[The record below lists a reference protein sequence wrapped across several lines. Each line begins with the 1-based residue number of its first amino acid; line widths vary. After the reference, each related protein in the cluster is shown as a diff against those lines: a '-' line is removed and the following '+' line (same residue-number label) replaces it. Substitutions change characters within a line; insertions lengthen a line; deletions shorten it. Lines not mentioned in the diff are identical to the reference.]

1 MGGVLIG
8 FSLVWVVIAVGYFL
22 GRFKV
27 LGDSGQQVLN
37 RFTFF
42 VASPALLFETI
53 SRADLHTV
61 FGPGFWIVAGSALVA
76 AVVYVI
82 LTLIRRKPFDAES
95 IMGTMSA
102 SYVNA
107 NNLGLPIAVYV
118 LGNAALAAPI
128 VIFQLA
134 IYQPIFVV
142 LIELVRRRRNASA
155 GKLLLSVVSNPLLL
169 ASVAGTVIAASGW
182 HPPDLMLQSFQLI
195 GGAAVPCA
203 LIAFGI
209 SLFGSKPLQDL
220 NSRLSVLLSTA
231 VKLVIQPLAAYV
243 LATTVFHL
251 SGPALFAAVVLAGLP
266 TAQNVFVIAARYQA
280 GVAQAKDTVLLT
292 TAIAVPAMLVVA
304 AVLA

>member
-8 FSLVWVVIAVGYFL
+8 FSLVWAVIALGYLL
-22 GRFKV
+22 GRFNV
-27 LGDSGQQVLN
+27 LGDGAQRVLS

-42 VASPALLFETI
+42 VAIPALLFETI

-61 FGPGFWIVAGSALVA
+61 FGPSFWIVAGSAAIAA
-76 AVVYVI
+76 AVFVLFTV
-82 LTLIRRKPFDAES
+82 LRRKPFGAEAVL
-95 IMGTMSA
+95 GTMSA

-134 IYQPIFVV
+134 VYQPLFVI
-142 LIELVRRRRNASA
+142 LIELVRQRRSASL
-155 GKLLLSVVSNPLLL
+155 GKILLSVISNPLLL
-169 ASVAGTVIAASGW
+169 ASVAGTAVAASGW
-182 HPPDLMLQSFQLI
+182 RPPELLLQPFELV
-195 GGAAVPCA
+195 GGAAVPGA

-209 SLFGSKPLQDL
+209 SLFGSKPLQERA
-220 NSRLSVLLSTA
+220 SRVSVIAATV
-231 VKLVIQPLAAYV
+231 VKLVVQPAAGYL
-243 LATTVFHL
+243 LATTLFQL
-251 SGPALFAAVVLAGLP
+251 DGAALFAAVVLAGLP
-266 TAQNVFVIAARYQA
+266 TAQNVFVIAARYQS

-304 AVLA
+304 ALLA

>member
-8 FSLVWVVIAVGYFL
+8 FSLVWLVIALGYLL
-22 GRFKV
+22 GRFNV
-27 LGDSGQQVLN
+27 LGDGAQRVLS

-53 SRADLHTV
+53 SRTDLHTV
-61 FGPGFWIVAGSALVA
+61 FGPAFWIVAGSAVIA
-76 AVVYVI
+76 AGAFALFTV
-82 LTLIRRKPFDAES
+82 IRRKPFGAEAV
-95 IMGTMSA
+95 MGTMSA

-134 IYQPIFVV
+134 VYQPLFMI
-142 LIELVRRRRNASA
+142 LIEVVRQRRSASLA
-155 GKLLLSVVSNPLLL
+155 KIALGVISNPLLL
-169 ASVAGTVIAASGW
+169 ASVAGTAVAASGW
-182 HPPDLMLQSFQLI
+182 RPPELLLQPFELV
-195 GGAAVPCA
+195 GGSAVPGA

-209 SLFGSKPLQDL
+209 SLFGSRPLQERA
-220 NSRLSVLLSTA
+220 SRASVIAATV
-231 VKLVIQPLAAYV
+231 VKLLVQPAAGYL
-243 LATTVFHL
+243 LATMVFQL
-251 SGPALFAAVVLAGLP
+251 DGAALFAAVVLAGLP

-280 GVAQAKDTVLLT
+280 GVNQAKDTVLLT

-304 AVLA
+304 ALLA